1 MSINS
6 LEKAIAIIPAAGL
19 GKRFV
24 EGSNKPFFALE
35 GKPLLAWVLD
45 VLEQSPLIEAVV
57 PIVKEQDLGLC
68 KGLVEASQFTKV
80 RAIVPGG
87 IERQDSVYNGLKA
100 INGHNGPV
108 LVHDGARP
116 FITQDI
122 VERCIKGIDGFDGAI
137 AAVPPK
143 DTIKESSPDGTVKET
158 LDRNNL
164 FLVQTPQA
172 FSYETLWRA
181 YQDAEKHSYYSTD
194 DSALVERLGGK
205 VNIVMGSYDNI
216 KVTTPEDIQVA
227 AAILKRISK

>member
-6 LEKAIAIIPAAGL
+6 INKAIVIVPAAGL
-19 GKRFV
+19 GKRFM
-24 EGSNKPFFALE
+24 EGSNKPFFALN

-45 VLEQSPLIEAVV
+45 IFEQSPLIEAVV
-57 PIVKEQDLGLC
+57 PVVKEQDLGLC
-68 KGLVEASQFTKV
+68 KGLIEAGQFTKV

-122 VERCIKGIDGFDGAI
+122 ISRCVKGIEGFDGAI

-143 DTIKESSPDGTVKET
+143 DTIKEASDDAVVTKT
-158 LDRNNL
+158 LDRNKL

-172 FSYETLWRA
+172 FMYETLWQA
-181 YQDAEKHSYYSTD
+181 YQDAEKHEFYSTD
-194 DSALVERLGGK
+194 DSALVERMGGK

-216 KVTTPEDIQVA
+216 KVTTPEDIQIA
-227 AAILKRISK
+227 AAIIKRLGK